1 MKILLLE
8 ETDST
13 NTYVSVHADSLEDMT
28 LVAAHS
34 QTAGRGQRGNSW
46 ESEPGRNICATLFHR
61 PSGVPARVQ
70 FAVSEAT
77 ALGVADMLAHYGIE
91 ALVKWPNDVYVGDRK
106 ICGILIEN
114 AVAGTDLL
122 HCRIGI
128 GVNVN
133 QTVFRSDAPNPVSM
147 AMLLGM
153 ETPLSDALARLGEAL
168 RLRLGKAASPQGR
181 AALHEEFLSRLWR
194 GDGKPYPFRRRADG
208 LRVRGVIDTVAP
220 DGFITVTDSDS
231 GEAGTYAFKEVEFLL
246 EK

>member
-13 NTYVSVHADSLEDMT
+13 NTYVSVHADSLDDMT

-61 PSGVPARVQ
+61 PAGVPARVQ

-91 ALVKWPNDVYVGDRK
+91 ARVKWPNDVYVGDRK

-114 AVAGTDLL
+114 AVAGGAT
-122 HCRIGI
+122 CS
-128 GVNVN
+128 
-133 QTVFRSDAPNPVSM
+133 T
-147 AMLLGM
+147 
-153 ETPLSDALARLGEAL
+153 
-168 RLRLGKAASPQGR
+168 AASV
-181 AALHEEFLSRLWR
+181 S
-194 GDGKPYPFRRRADG
+194 G
-208 LRVRGVIDTVAP
+208 LT
-220 DGFITVTDSDS
+220 
-231 GEAGTYAFKEVEFLL
+231 
-246 EK
+246 

>member
-13 NTYVSVHADSLEDMT
+13 NTYVSVHADSLDDMT

-61 PSGVPARVQ
+61 PAGVPARVQ

-91 ALVKWPNDVYVGDRK
+91 ARVKWPNDVYVGDRK

-114 AVAGTDLL
+114 AVAGCDLL

-128 GVNVN
+128 GLNVN

-147 AMLLGM
+147 AMLLG
-153 ETPLSDALARLGEAL
+153 A
-168 RLRLGKAASPQGR
+168 
-181 AALHEEFLSRLWR
+181 
-194 GDGKPYPFRRRADG
+194 
-208 LRVRGVIDTVAP
+208 
-220 DGFITVTDSDS
+220 
-231 GEAGTYAFKEVEFLL
+231 
-246 EK
+246 

>member
-1 MKILLLE
+1 M
-8 ETDST
+8 
-13 NTYVSVHADSLEDMT
+13 
-28 LVAAHS
+28 
-34 QTAGRGQRGNSW
+34 
-46 ESEPGRNICATLFHR
+46 
-61 PSGVPARVQ
+61 
-70 FAVSEAT
+70 
-77 ALGVADMLAHYGIE
+77 
-91 ALVKWPNDVYVGDRK
+91 KWPNDVYVGDRK

-181 AALHEEFLSRLWR
+181 AALHEIMDASRMHEEFLSRLWR

-208 LRVRGVIDTVAP
+208 LRFRGVIDTVAP

>member
-13 NTYVSVHADSLEDMT
+13 NIYVSVHADSLDDMT

-61 PSGVPARVQ
+61 PAGVPARVQ

-91 ALVKWPNDVYVGDRK
+91 ARVKWPNDVYVGDRK

-114 AVAGTDLL
+114 AVAGCDLL

-128 GVNVN
+128 GLNVN

-147 AMLLGM
+147 AMLLGA
-153 ETPLSDALARLGEAL
+153 ETPLSDALA
-168 RLRLGKAASPQGR
+168 AAGGCGFRRGPRR
-181 AALHEEFLSRLWR
+181 ASRRFPRPSVAWRRQTLSLPATRRRTSFPR
-194 GDGKPYPFRRRADG
+194 GDRHGGSRR
-208 LRVRGVIDTVAP
+208 IHH
-220 DGFITVTDSDS
+220 SDRR
-231 GEAGTYAFKEVEFLL
+231 
-246 EK
+246 